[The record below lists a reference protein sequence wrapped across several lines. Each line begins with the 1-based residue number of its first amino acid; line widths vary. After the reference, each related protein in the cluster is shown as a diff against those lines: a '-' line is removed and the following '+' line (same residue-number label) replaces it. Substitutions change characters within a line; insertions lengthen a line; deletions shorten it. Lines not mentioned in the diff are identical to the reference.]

1 MFVRCLSGR
10 WVDGEVASSSGT
22 LGFVATLAE
31 RIKRILRT
39 SSRPLDDD
47 ELAGRLGVIR
57 QAVNQVCRRLEA
69 QGLVRREVG
78 PYNKI
83 VNTLVDVAARGGA
96 AVRPTQAP
104 VSVGPV
110 SVSQDLDQPIGE
122 DAVKAAV
129 RDFLAARGLHVEVRW
144 GRDRG
149 VDITATGPDE
159 RWIVEAKGEVLSP
172 QQQGNYFLGA
182 LGELVQRMDDPH
194 ARYALA
200 LPDTPRC
207 RGLVRRLPDLARQ
220 RLMLTVFFVRRDGTV
235 TPDPSP

>member
-129 RDFLAARGLHVEVRW
+129 RDFLVARGMHVEVRW

-149 VDITATGPDE
+149 VDITATGADE
-159 RWIVEAKGEVLSP
+159 RWIVEAKGGVLSP
-172 QQQGNYFLGA
+172 QQQGNYFLGPWVSWCSGWTIPM
-182 LGELVQRMDDPH
+182 LGTLWRFLILLGAVDWCDAFRTWRDSGSCSPSFSCGV
-194 ARYALA
+194 
-200 LPDTPRC
+200 T
-207 RGLVRRLPDLARQ
+207 GL
-220 RLMLTVFFVRRDGTV
+220 
-235 TPDPSP
+235 